1 MPTMTEE
8 PPAIDPYISGDSGYD
23 SEGLTPRSLSK
34 LHVAKRKHKKAWEE
48 QEFAKLK
55 ANRASNTEVWK
66 KYLDKHVPMVF
77 LPETAKLVEAMSK
90 SNKKSL
96 LYPDGK
102 KYHGLTRG
110 IKPEGTGTMHW
121 PEGGGSYHGTWKLGV
136 PHGQGRRIYANGES
150 YVGRWKDGRRHGF
163 GVITAGSSDQ
173 IVLYEGLWREGS
185 KAHQADYAAG
195 LPSPDRQEMHKSR
208 LKFNNIGSIASAA
221 DLMVEKMI
229 SDPAS
234 LGTEYNGP
242 RYLGSRRENLSSNKQ
257 KNRRGQLTAK
267 SPNMDKELDQ
277 SAIVSAYYVK
287 KEKLKNIKH
296 AWYSYPSTAHTA
308 PLRQIAHAKIDVRIK
323 KKYDSMKKN
332 IHSKD
337 GQNKLSM
344 QALKSIYLRERN
356 ALMDDYKRGLELLH
370 EKFQKQRRMTLK
382 MGIMRGGIA
391 IERSVRE
398 VKKLKDQ
405 YIEKNQKMM
414 ERRQRSI
421 IRMKEE
427 YMTDM
432 CELRATIT
440 NDNVRTKKNYLQF
453 AWSRNKLE
461 MKQEVMDQ
469 EREFAVE
476 KRIEFERKQKLRIKQ
491 ALSGQT
497 VQRSINADNDL
508 EDNDGMKSRRLYQL
522 SSLSKCL
529 KPSLKQELNI
539 AWKKWKEY
547 NSFKSS
553 TEHLRLNLV
562 NIHPASN
569 ATILAMSKQSKATIL
584 AMSKQSKK
592 KPKVKEDM
600 QVT

>member
-1 MPTMTEE
+1 
-8 PPAIDPYISGDSGYD
+8 
-23 SEGLTPRSLSK
+23 
-34 LHVAKRKHKKAWEE
+34 
-48 QEFAKLK
+48 
-55 ANRASNTEVWK
+55 
-66 KYLDKHVPMVF
+66 
-77 LPETAKLVEAMSK
+77 
-90 SNKKSL
+90 
-96 LYPDGK
+96 
-102 KYHGLTRG
+102 
-110 IKPEGTGTMHW
+110 
-121 PEGGGSYHGTWKLGV
+121 
-136 PHGQGRRIYANGES
+136 
-150 YVGRWKDGRRHGF
+150 
-163 GVITAGSSDQ
+163 
-173 IVLYEGLWREGS
+173 
-185 KAHQADYAAG
+185 
-195 LPSPDRQEMHKSR
+195 
-208 LKFNNIGSIASAA
+208 
-221 DLMVEKMI
+221 
-229 SDPAS
+229 
-234 LGTEYNGP
+234 
-242 RYLGSRRENLSSNKQ
+242 
-257 KNRRGQLTAK
+257 
-267 SPNMDKELDQ
+267 
-277 SAIVSAYYVK
+277 
-287 KEKLKNIKH
+287 
-296 AWYSYPSTAHTA
+296 
-308 PLRQIAHAKIDVRIK
+308 
-323 KKYDSMKKN
+323 MKKN

>member
-1 MPTMTEE
+1 MHTMTEE
-8 PPAIDPYISGDSGYD
+8 PPAIDPYISDDSGYD

-150 YVGRWKDGRRHGF
+150 YFGRWKDGRRHGF
-163 GVITAGSSDQ
+163 GVMTAGSSDQ

-234 LGTEYNGP
+234 LGSEYNGP
-242 RYLGSRRENLSSNKQ
+242 RYLGCRENLSSFNKQ
-257 KNRRGQLTAK
+257 KNRRNKKKNQKKLITAN
-267 SPNMDKELDQ
+267 SPNTDKELDQ
-277 SAIVSAYYVK
+277 SATVSAYYVK
-287 KEKLKNIKH
+287 KEKLKNIKN

-308 PLRQIAHAKIDVRIK
+308 PLRQIAHAKVDVRIK

-337 GQNKLSM
+337 GQNQLSM

-398 VKKLKDQ
+398 VKKLKHQ

-427 YMTDM
+427 YMNDM
-432 CELRATIT
+432 RELRATIT

-461 MKQEVMDQ
+461 MEQEEMDE
-469 EREFAVE
+469 ERTFAEE

-491 ALSGQT
+491 ALSGKT

-508 EDNDGMKSRRLYQL
+508 EDNDGMKSKRLYQL
-522 SSLSKCL
+522 SSLSKVI

-539 AWKKWKEY
+539 AWEKWMLY
-547 NSFKSS
+547 NSFKLS

-562 NIHPASN
+562 KLHQSSN
-569 ATILAMSKQSKATIL
+569 ATNTSVSSMST
-584 AMSKQSKK
+584 
-592 KPKVKEDM
+592 VRGD
-600 QVT
+600 